1 MPDNAENPGK
11 LPLPLEGIRVL
22 DVTHIV
28 AGPFCSVVLA
38 DMGAEVIKVERP
50 VTGERG
56 RPNGPFVEGPDGAR
70 SSARFLGINRNKKS
84 ISLDLRDPRCKA
96 ALLNMVRVS
105 DVLLDNFGP
114 GALERL
120 GLGYQELKQVNPG
133 IIYASITGYGDSDGL
148 RGPYS
153 DWPANNPSVPA
164 MGGWMEVT
172 GDPNGAPQMV
182 GDNLGDSVPGVW
194 AALGVVLALET
205 RRKTGQGK
213 HVDMAMYDC
222 MAAHTTSSMP
232 YYQAV
237 GENTGRARENMI
249 SAQIT
254 LKASDG
260 YVVLAGAGA
269 EEKWVAL
276 WPYVGRAELAEDTRY
291 LGRGISGDFYFEQIV
306 PAIEEWSQ
314 HLSKWE
320 VARQLTEIGF
330 SMGVVQNQ
338 ADLDQCPQLTARNMI
353 VDAGDMLGG
362 SFRMI
367 RTPIQ
372 LTACVDPPAVTPPQ
386 VGEHNQEV
394 ICGLGGLTAEELA
407 QLQTDGVV

>member
-1 MPDNAENPGK
+1 MPDNTNK

-50 VTGERG
+50 GIGERG
-56 RPNGPFVEGPDGAR
+56 RSNGPFVEGPDGTR

-84 ISLDLRDPRCKA
+84 ISLDLRDPRCKET
-96 ALLNMVRVS
+96 LLTMVRVS

-120 GLGYQELKQVNPG
+120 GLGYEALKEANPG
-133 IIYASITGYGDSDGL
+133 IIYTSITGYGDSDGL

-153 DWPANNPSVPA
+153 DWPANNPSVQG

-172 GDPNGAPQMV
+172 GAPDGPPQMV
-182 GDNLGDSVPGVW
+182 GDNMGDSVPGVW
-194 AALGVVLALET
+194 AALGVVLALES
-205 RRKTGQGK
+205 RRKTGQGQ

-254 LKASDG
+254 LKAKDG
-260 YVVLAGAGA
+260 YVVLAGAAA
-269 EEKWVAL
+269 EDKWVAL
-276 WPYVGRAELAEDTRY
+276 WPFVGRAELAQDPRY
-291 LGRGISGDFYFEQIV
+291 LGRGISGQFYYDNIV
-306 PAIEEWSQ
+306 PAIEDWSMR
-314 HLSKWE
+314 LSKWD
-320 VARQLTEIGF
+320 VAQQLTEIGF

-338 ADLDQCPQLTARNMI
+338 ADLDRCPQLTARNMI

-367 RTPIQ
+367 RTPVQ
-372 LTACVDPPAVTPPQ
+372 LTACVDPPAVTPPT
-386 VGEHNQEV
+386 VGQHNQEV
-394 ICGLGGLTAEELA
+394 LCGIGGLTTAELSVLKA
-407 QLQTDGVV
+407 DGVV

>member
-1 MPDNAENPGK
+1 MANNSNK

-50 VTGERG
+50 GTGERG
-56 RPNGPFVEGPDGAR
+56 RSNGPFVEGPDGTRA
-70 SSARFLGINRNKKS
+70 SARFLGINRNKKS
-84 ISLDLRDPRCKA
+84 ISLELRDPRCKET
-96 ALLNMVRVS
+96 LLTMVRVS

-120 GLGYQELKQVNPG
+120 GLGYEALKEVNPG

-153 DWPANNPSVPA
+153 DWPANNPSVQG

-172 GDPNGAPQMV
+172 GAPDGPPQMV
-182 GDNLGDSVPGVW
+182 GDNMGDSVPGVW

-205 RRKTGQGK
+205 RRKTGQGQ

-222 MAAHTTSSMP
+222 MAAHTTSSVP

-254 LKASDG
+254 LKANDG

-276 WPYVGRAELAEDTRY
+276 WPFVGRAELAQDPRY
-291 LGRGISGDFYFEQIV
+291 LGRDISGQFYYDHIV
-306 PAIEEWSQ
+306 PAIEDWSQ
-314 HLSKWE
+314 HLSKWD
-320 VARQLTEIGF
+320 VAKQLTEIGF

-338 ADLDQCPQLTARNMI
+338 ADLDQCPQLTARKMI

-362 SFRMI
+362 SFRVV

-372 LTACVDPPAVTPPQ
+372 LTACVDPPAVTPPW

-394 ICGLGGLTAEELA
+394 LCGIGGLTPQEVALLEA
-407 QLQTDGVV
+407 DGVV